1 MSTGAPRVVAR
12 NAAFRIGGEILAKL
26 ASLAFFVTMARELG
40 KDGFGEFQFALAL
53 TGALIYVAGFGTDQ
67 LLARE
72 VARDRSRAG
81 RLLADAAAVKVLGG
95 LVMLGVAAIVANLGS
110 STAEGRAA
118 VYVIGVG
125 TLLEVLSKSWHA
137 IFQGYERFELASATL
152 IIQRTLTAA
161 AGIAVL
167 LAGGDV
173 VAAAAVYAAGAA
185 VAVLVAEWWLHRLGV
200 HRAAIVPAGW
210 VPMIRAGVAI
220 GLISLLITVLL
231 RLDVTMLSFLADAA
245 TVGVYAVSFRLVE
258 ATQFLGWSM
267 ATAMLP
273 WLARTEANLARGF
286 ALGLK
291 AVVSVLLPVGLAFVL
306 FAGPL
311 VDLIYG
317 SAFASSVVPLRILG
331 LMTVLY
337 GINAFGSVSLI
348 ARYRPTTYAKLLV
361 PVIALNVVLNL
372 ILIPI
377 YGADGAAVDALT
389 SGVLLAG
396 LALWQAHTVVGP
408 IDFAAALTGPVI
420 AGAAMAGIVLALRAP
435 WPVEAALGGIAYV
448 GALCAYERLR
458 HPEDAEVYLSVLPAS
473 RFRAG
478 RTTA

>member
-1 MSTGAPRVVAR
+1 MSTEAPRVVAR
-12 NAAFRIGGEILAKL
+12 NAAFRIGGEVLAKV
-26 ASLAFFVTMARELG
+26 ASFAFFVTMARQLG

-72 VARDRSRAG
+72 VAREHGRAG

-110 STAEGRAA
+110 STAEGRVA
-118 VYVIGVG
+118 VYVVGVG

-152 IIQRTLTAA
+152 IVQRTLTAA
-161 AGIAVL
+161 VGIAVL

-173 VAAAAVYAAGAA
+173 VTAAAVYAGGAA
-185 VAVLVAEWWLHRLGV
+185 VAVLVAEWWLRRLGV
-200 HRAAIVPAGW
+200 HRAAITPAGW
-210 VPMIRAGVAI
+210 LPMVRAGVAI

-245 TVGVYAVSFRLVE
+245 TVGVYAVAFRLVE

-286 ALGLK
+286 ALALK
-291 AVVSVLLPVGLAFVL
+291 AVVSILLPVGLTFVL
-306 FAGPL
+306 FAHGL
-311 VDLIYG
+311 VDLVYG
-317 SAFASSVVPLRILG
+317 SAFESSVVPLQILG

-337 GINAFGSVSLI
+337 GVNALGSMSLI
-348 ARYRPTTYAKLLV
+348 ARYRPSTYAKLLV
-361 PVIALNVVLNL
+361 PVIAINVVLNL
-372 ILIPI
+372 ILIPA
-377 YGADGAAVDALT
+377 YGAEGAAIAALT
-389 SGVLLAG
+389 SGVLLAA
-396 LALWQAHTVVGP
+396 LALWQAHTVIGA
-408 IDFAAALTGPVI
+408 INFAAALVGPLL
-420 AGAAMAGIVLALRAP
+420 AGAAMAAVALVLHAP
-435 WPVEAALGGIAYV
+435 WPVEAVVAGLAYACV
-448 GALCAYERLR
+448 LCTYERLR
-458 HPEDAEVYLSVLPAS
+458 HPEDAGFYVSVLPVS

>member
-1 MSTGAPRVVAR
+1 MSTAAPRVVAR
-12 NAAFRIGGEILAKL
+12 NAAVRIGGEVLAKV
-26 ASLAFFVTMARELG
+26 ASFAFFVTMARQLG

-72 VARDRSRAG
+72 VAREHGRAG

-95 LVMLGVAAIVANLGS
+95 LLMLGVAAIVANLGS
-110 STAEGRAA
+110 SDAEGRTA
-118 VYVIGVG
+118 VYVVGVG
-125 TLLEVLSKSWHA
+125 TLLEVLSKSWHS

-161 AGIAVL
+161 VGIAVL
-167 LAGGDV
+167 LAGGTV
-173 VAAAAVYAAGAA
+173 VAAAAVYAGGAA
-185 VAVLVAEWWLHRLGV
+185 VAVLVAEWWLRRLGV
-200 HRAAIVPAGW
+200 RRAPIAPAGW
-210 VPMIRAGVAI
+210 LPMVRAGVAI

-245 TVGVYAVSFRLVE
+245 TVGVYAVAFRLVE

-286 ALGLK
+286 SLALK

-306 FAGPL
+306 FAHGM
-311 VDLIYG
+311 VDFVYG
-317 SAFASSVVPLRILG
+317 SAFESSVAPLQILG

-337 GINAFGSVSLI
+337 GVNALGSMSVI
-348 ARYRPTTYAKLLV
+348 ARYRPGTYAKLLV
-361 PVIALNVVLNL
+361 PVIAINVALNL
-372 ILIPI
+372 ILIPAH
-377 YGADGAAVDALT
+377 GAEGAAIAALT

-396 LALWQAHTVVGP
+396 LALWQAHTVIGA
-408 IDFAAALTGPVI
+408 IDFAAALIGPAL
-420 AGAAMAGIVLALRAP
+420 AGATMAAVALVLHAP
-435 WPVEAALGGIAYV
+435 WPVEAVVAVLAYACV
-448 GALCAYERLR
+448 LATYERLR
-458 HPEDAEVYLSVLPAS
+458 HPEDAGVYISVLPGS

>member
-1 MSTGAPRVVAR
+1 MSSGAPRLVAR
-12 NAAFRIGGEILAKL
+12 NAVVRIGGEVLAKV
-26 ASLAFFVTMARELG
+26 ASLAFFVTMARQLG

-53 TGALIYVAGFGTDQ
+53 TGALIYIAGFGTDQ

-72 VARDRSRAG
+72 VARDRSCAG
-81 RLLADAAAVKVLGG
+81 RLLADAGAVKVLGG

-110 STAEGRAA
+110 STAEGRVA
-118 VYVIGVG
+118 VYVVGVG

-161 AGIAVL
+161 VGIAVL

-173 VAAAAVYAAGAA
+173 VAAAAVYAGGAA
-185 VAVLVAEWWLHRLGV
+185 VAVLVAEWWLRRLGV
-200 HRAAIVPAGW
+200 HRAAIAPAGW
-210 VPMIRAGVAI
+210 LPMVRAGVAL

-231 RLDVTMLSFLADAA
+231 RLDITMLSFLADAA
-245 TVGVYAVSFRLVE
+245 TVGVYAVAFRLVE

-273 WLARTEANLARGF
+273 WLARTDANLTRGF

-291 AVVSVLLPVGLAFVL
+291 AVVSVLLPVSLSFVL
-306 FAGPL
+306 FAHGI
-311 VDLIYG
+311 VDLVYG
-317 SAFASSVVPLRILG
+317 SAFESSVMPLRILG

-337 GINAFGSVSLI
+337 GINAFGSMSLI
-348 ARYRPTTYAKLLV
+348 ARYRPSTYAKLLV
-361 PVIALNVVLNL
+361 PVIAINVTLNL
-372 ILIPI
+372 ILIPL
-377 YGADGAAVDALT
+377 YGADGAAAAALT

-396 LALWQAHTVVGP
+396 LALWQAHTVVET
-408 IDFAAALTGPVI
+408 IDFAATLAGPLI
-420 AGAAMAGIVLALRAP
+420 AGALMTAVALLLHVP
-435 WPVEAALGGIAYV
+435 WPVEAALAGLAYAA
-448 GALCAYERLR
+448 ALCTYERLR
-458 HPEDAEVYLSVLPAS
+458 HPEDTDVYISVLPVS
-473 RFRAG
+473 RFRTG